1 MPIDPNLLI
10 GQPPSQQPQQGQGGI
25 NFGLIA
31 PQPIQQ
37 GAIAQL
43 QPPQA
48 PQQSQ
53 RGEGIG
59 GLLEGLKGLVGLSKN
74 NNPPNPNPVPGQSPN
89 TTVNPNYS
97 PKSSSTSLE
106 QSLYSNASKMLGIDE
121 HNPVMSQ
128 YLQKANPGLNP
139 AITPWCAGFVGSVL
153 NASGIKGTG
162 SLSARSYLGFGQPTN
177 KPTMGDIVVLSR
189 GNDPTKGHVGFYAGT
204 DENGNI
210 KVLGGNHNN
219 AVGIG
224 NYSPQQVLGYRIP
237 PNGQQ
242 IVQYAQQNNIQSPQQ
257 LSELTKQ
264 QNNMSSPL
272 TINTIKQFEGMEN
285 FKDGVSH
292 ARWDV
297 NAYRVG
303 HGSDTYTTPDGKV
316 HKVTAGTTVT
326 QEDADRDLARRAQE
340 FETTATH
347 QVGEDNWNRLNPSA
361 QAALTSVAYNYGS
374 LPKSVVSAV
383 KTGSPSV
390 IAGAVRALGGA
401 NNGVN
406 RQRRN
411 QEASMIV
418 NPIGPQAM
426 NNINNGINGNNGPN
440 YSGGEQGTWSFPG
453 SGPNMPHVIPSNNSR
468 MPIGNPDVPF
478 QNSIGGS
485 SSQLSMNSRALPGT
499 GQVPI
504 RNLRPEDM
512 DAIIRSQGAYNNNNH
527 QIG

>member
-1 MPIDPNLLI
+1 MSIAPNLLI
-10 GQPPSQQPQQGQGGI
+10 GQPPQQPQQGQSGI
-25 NFGLIA
+25 NFGLLN
-31 PQPIQQ
+31 PQPQPKNGI
-37 GAIAQL
+37 IAVL
-43 QPPQA
+43 QPSQA
-48 PQQSQ
+48 PQSS
-53 RGEGIG
+53 GGDGGIG
-59 GLLEGLKGLVGLSKN
+59 ELLGGLKSLVGLGRGSGTDKSSSPPISSSVPN
-74 NNPPNPNPVPGQSPN
+74 SVEPNPTPAMGQSSN
-89 TTVNPNYS
+89 TTVNPNYRTAA
-97 PKSSSTSLE
+97 SSGSIE
-106 QSLYSNASKMLGIDE
+106 QSVYNNATKMLGVNE

-139 AITPWCAGFVGSVL
+139 AVTPWCAGFVGSVL
-153 NASGIKGTG
+153 NASGVRGTG
-162 SLSARSYLGFGQPTN
+162 SLSARSYLNFGQPTN
-177 KPTMGDIVVLSR
+177 KPSIGDVVVLSR
-189 GNDPTKGHVGFYAGT
+189 GNNPKLGHVGFYAGT

-210 KVLGGNHNN
+210 KVLGGNHNDS
-219 AVGIG
+219 VGIG
-224 NYSPQQVLGYRIP
+224 SYSPDKVLGYRVP
-237 PNGQQ
+237 PSGQE
-242 IVQYAQQNNIQSPQQ
+242 VAKYAQLNNIQSPQQ
-257 LSELTKQ
+257 LSTLTKQ

-303 HGSDTYTTPDGKV
+303 HGSDTYTTADGKV

-340 FETTATH
+340 FENTATH
-347 QVGEDNWNRLNPSA
+347 QVGQDNWNQLSPSA

-374 LPKSVVSAV
+374 LPKSVVAAV

-418 NPIGPQAM
+418 NPLGPQ
-426 NNINNGINGNNGPN
+426 
-440 YSGGEQGTWSFPG
+440 T
-453 SGPNMPHVIPSNNSR
+453 
-468 MPIGNPDVPF
+468 
-478 QNSIGGS
+478 
-485 SSQLSMNSRALPGT
+485 MNSRTLPGT

-504 RNLRPEDM
+504 RDLHPEDI
-512 DAIIRSQGAYNNNNH
+512 DAIMRSQTGLGPQQNNNQ